1 MMEDGP
7 ALKRPPYRLFA
18 PVPEAEEEDLVMADI
33 SIAYSKVLATGALA
47 LSLLCAPVM
56 ADTTGKPGELI
67 ETKPAKPV
75 PTLTLMSLADESPTD
90 LSAYRGKPLI
100 VNLWATWCGP
110 CITEMPSLMKLS
122 DRLKNSGVVVIAI
135 SEDRGGKFVVDP
147 FLKEHNIAGLPVFLD
162 KTMSTGKA
170 LKEATILPMTIL
182 IDAEGNEVGRVK
194 GDRDWDSADSR
205 AELAKLFGLKA
216 L

>member
-1 MMEDGP
+1 MEDGP
-7 ALKRPPYRLFA
+7 ALKRPPHRLFA
-18 PVPEAEEEDLVMADI
+18 PVPGVEEEDLVMADI

-47 LSLLCAPVM
+47 LALLSAP
-56 ADTTGKPGELI
+56 ALAEAIGKPGDLI
-67 ETKPAKPV
+67 ETKPSKPV
-75 PTLTLMSLADESPTD
+75 PALTLMSLADESPTNLD
-90 LSAYRGKPLI
+90 AYKGKKLI

-122 DRLKNSGVVVIAI
+122 DRLKDTGVVVVAI

-182 IDAEGNEVGRVK
+182 IDADGNEIGRVK
-194 GDRDWDSADSR
+194 GDRDWDSPDSR
-205 AELAKLFGLKA
+205 AEIARLFGLKG